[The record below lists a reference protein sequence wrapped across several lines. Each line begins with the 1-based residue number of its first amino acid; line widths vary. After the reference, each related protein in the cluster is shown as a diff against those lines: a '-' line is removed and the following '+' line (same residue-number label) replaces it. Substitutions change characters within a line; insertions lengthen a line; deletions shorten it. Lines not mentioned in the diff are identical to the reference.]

1 MSPDLLNAH
10 LVNNKKKKVLDCLS
24 YDFCLLV
31 EPSSMC
37 DGVCLRMCECVLV
50 HVNVCFCASACFC
63 VNARVCV
70 FVT

>member
-31 EPSSMC
+31 EPSSIC

-50 HVNVCFCASACFC
+50 NVCICASACFC